1 MARRFILAVLALALA
16 GPVYAQTADELI
28 AKNIKAKG
36 GMDKIK
42 AMKSLRATGHMSL
55 GPEMEA
61 PFTMMLKRPNEMR
74 MEFTLQGMTGVQ
86 AYDGKTAWAV
96 MPFMGK
102 KDPEAMAPDDAKMVE
117 EQSDFDGPLIDY
129 KAKGNTVE
137 LVGREQV
144 EGVNAYKIKVT
155 RKDGEI
161 RYLYL
166 DPDAYLEIATD
177 ATRNV
182 RGSQMEIYSTI
193 GDYKEVNGVML
204 AHSIESGPKGSTQKQ
219 KMTVDKYEANVDIP
233 ENSFAMPAVA
243 KSDSTAAAA
252 AKSTPTTATAPQ
264 QKPDGSGD
272 GKGAPATAEKKK

>member
-1 MARRFILAVLALALA
+1 MKVRRLVLAALALALA

-42 AMKSLRATGHMSL
+42 AVKSLRATGRMSL
-55 GPEMEA
+55 SPEMEA
-61 PFTMMLKRPNEMR
+61 PFVMILKRPNEMR

-96 MPFMGK
+96 MPFLGK

-117 EQSDFDGPLIDY
+117 EQSDFDGPLVDY

-144 EGVNAYKIKVT
+144 EGVNAYKLKVT

-161 RYLYL
+161 RYIYL

-177 ATRNV
+177 ATRKV
-182 RGSQMEIYSTI
+182 RGTDMEIYSTI
-193 GDYKEVNGVML
+193 GDYKEVSGVML
-204 AHSIESGPKGSTQKQ
+204 AHSIESGPKSGTQKQ
-219 KMTVDKYEANVDIP
+219 KMTVDKYEVNVDVP
-233 ENSFAMPAVA
+233 ENNFAMPAAAA
-243 KSDSTAAAA
+243 KPDSSAAAPAAAA
-252 AKSTPTTATAPQ
+252 AAQAKPASATPAP
-264 QKPDGSGD
+264 
-272 GKGAPATAEKKK
+272 EKKK

>member
-1 MARRFILAVLALALA
+1 MKAKNLVLAVLALAFA
-16 GPVYAQTADELI
+16 SSVVHADPTADDLI

-42 AMKSLRATGHMSL
+42 AMTSLRATGHMSL

-61 PFTMMLKRPNEMR
+61 PFVMTLKRPNEMR

-102 KDPEAMAPDDAKMVE
+102 KDPEAMSSDDAKMVQ
-117 EQSDFDGPLIDY
+117 EQSDFDGPLVDY

-137 LVGREQV
+137 VAGREQV
-144 EGVNAYKIKVT
+144 EGVNAYKLKIT
-155 RKDGEI
+155 TKDGDI

-166 DPDAYLEIATD
+166 DPDAYLEIASD

-182 RGSQMEIYSTI
+182 HGTQMEIYTTI

-204 AHSIESGPKGSTQKQ
+204 AHSIESGPKGSTMKQ
-219 KMTVDKYEANVDIP
+219 KMTVDKYEANVDVAQTAF
-233 ENSFAMPAVA
+233 NMPA
-243 KSDSTAAAA
+243 KSDSSAATTAAAPASA
-252 AKSTPTTATAPQ
+252 AAASTPTTQTTDAKTDT
-264 QKPDGSGD
+264 K
-272 GKGAPATAEKKK
+272 TEKKK